1 MDMQQMIRSM
11 QKMQAQMKKTQ
22 ETLESQNFSAEAG
35 GGAVKVTLN
44 GNGSVTELK
53 LAPSAVDP
61 NDVEALEDLL
71 MAAFNEAAAK
81 KDNAYQE
88 SVGAI
93 TKGLKIP
100 GMPGM

>member
-1 MDMQQMIRSM
+1 
-11 QKMQAQMKKTQ
+11 MKKTQ
-22 ETLESQNFSAEAG
+22 ENLETQSFSAEAG

-53 LAPSAVDP
+53 LAQSAVDP

-71 MAAFNEAAAK
+71 MAAFNEAISK

-100 GMPGM
+100 GMM

>member
-1 MDMQQMIRSM
+1 MDMQQMIRQM
-11 QKMQAQMKKTQ
+11 QKMQTQMKKTQ
-22 ETLESQNFSAEAG
+22 ESLESQNFSAEAG

-44 GNGSVTELK
+44 GNGAVTELK
-53 LAPSAVDP
+53 LAPTAVDP

-71 MAAFNEAAAK
+71 MAAFNEAVTK

-100 GMPGM
+100 GM

>member
-1 MDMQQMIRSM
+1 MDMQQMIRQM
-11 QKMQAQMKKTQ
+11 QKMQTQMKKTQ
-22 ETLESQNFSAEAG
+22 ESLESQNFSAEAG

-44 GNGSVTELK
+44 GNGAVTELK
-53 LAPSAVDP
+53 LAPTAVDP

-71 MAAFNEAAAK
+71 MAAFNEAVAK

-88 SVGAI
+88 SMGAI

-100 GMPGM
+100 GM

>member
-1 MDMQQMIRSM
+1 LQ
-11 QKMQAQMKKTQ
+11 
-22 ETLESQNFSAEAG
+22 SQSFSAEAG
-35 GGAVKVTLN
+35 GGAVKITLD
-44 GNGSVTELK
+44 GNGAVTELK
-53 LAPSAVDP
+53 IAKSAVDP

-71 MAAFNEAAAK
+71 MAAFNEAVNK

-100 GMPGM
+100 GF

>member
-35 GGAVKVTLN
+35 GGAIKVTLN
-44 GNGSVTELK
+44 GNGAVTELK

-71 MAAFNEAAAK
+71 MAAFNEAVAK

>member
-1 MDMQQMIRSM
+1 MIRSM

-22 ETLESQNFSAEAG
+22 ESLETQNFSAEAG

-44 GNGSVTELK
+44 GNGLITELK
-53 LAPSAVDP
+53 LAQSAVDP
-61 NDVEALEDLL
+61 SDVEALEDLL
-71 MAAFNEAAAK
+71 MAAFNEAVAK

>member
-11 QKMQAQMKKTQ
+11 QKMQTQMMKTQ
-22 ETLESQNFSAEAG
+22 ESLQSQSFSAEAG
-35 GGAVKVTLN
+35 GGAVKITLN
-44 GNGSVTELK
+44 GNGVVTELK
-53 LAPSAVDP
+53 IAESAVDP
-61 NDVEALEDLL
+61 SDVEALEDLL
-71 MAAFNEAAAK
+71 MAAFNEALTK

-100 GMPGM
+100 GL

>member
-1 MDMQQMIRSM
+1 MDMQQMLRSM
-11 QKMQAQMKKTQ
+11 QKMQTQMKKTQ
-22 ETLESQNFSAEAG
+22 ENLETQSFSAEAG

-53 LAPSAVDP
+53 LAQSAVDP

-71 MAAFNEAAAK
+71 MAAFNEAISK

-100 GMPGM
+100 GMM

>member
-11 QKMQAQMKKTQ
+11 QKMQTQMKKTQ
-22 ETLESQNFSAEAG
+22 ESLQSQNFSAEAG
-35 GGAVKVTLN
+35 GGAVKVTIN
-44 GNGSVTELK
+44 GNGAITELK
-53 LAPSAVDP
+53 IAPSAVDAS
-61 NDVEALEDLL
+61 DVEALEDLL
-71 MAAFNEAAAK
+71 MAAFNEAIAK

-100 GMPGM
+100 GMPAF

>member
-22 ETLESQNFSAEAG
+22 ESLESQNFSAEAG

-44 GNGSVTELK
+44 GNGQVTELK
-53 LAPSAVDP
+53 LAQSAVDP
-61 NDVEALEDLL
+61 SDVEALEDLL
-71 MAAFNEAAAK
+71 MVAFNEALAK